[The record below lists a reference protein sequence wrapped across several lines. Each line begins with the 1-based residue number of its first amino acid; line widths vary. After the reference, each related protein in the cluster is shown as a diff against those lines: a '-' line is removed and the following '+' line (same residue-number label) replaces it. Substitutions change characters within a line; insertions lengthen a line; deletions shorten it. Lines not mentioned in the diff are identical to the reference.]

1 MPERFEARGK
11 GMLLLRFFQQTNREA
26 MQPREEKTTVLTAAD
41 WVRMCRATYSRG
53 FGAPNDM
60 PQNERKIAKR
70 IAAGET
76 S

>member
-1 MPERFEARGK
+1 MIRGKGGK
-11 GMLLLRFFQQTNREA
+11 GMLRLRFFQQSYREA
-26 MQPREEKTTVLTAAD
+26 MQPREEKATGLTIAD

>member
-1 MPERFEARGK
+1 
-11 GMLLLRFFQQTNREA
+11 MLRLRFFQQSYREA
-26 MQPREEKTTVLTAAD
+26 MQPREEKATSLTTAD
-41 WVRMCRATYSRG
+41 LIRMCRATYSRG